1 MFDLRKGAST
11 LFGLLGKRSCEKAKL
26 EDEDDVVPFKRL
38 RQASSF
44 YSSRPQS
51 SRDVPAPLS
60 TESAIS
66 SDVTR
71 RLHATR
77 PKKRA
82 QFHATLDHV
91 TEPSDGGTAPVSSI
105 RFSMPH
111 PDAKNSEPRY
121 LITHRTRTLAE
132 KYTALR
138 WENTSIKSHDG
149 RVLLTPAEMRS
160 IDVES
165 SERGKYYLA
174 CTFLRQRQGVCSDTR
189 PYDNRVPFSLSELL
203 CIYAESSLPCS
214 ICLESFLFAPL
225 LSERRAARHLADKQ
239 AAASVAAAL
248 KIAWRSCD
256 IKELRKLRSLKV
268 DRRLPIRERPTAV
281 DVVDARRK
289 IRKARVEINA
299 RRADRCGLV
308 YGQMRKK
315 RAVCGGDSDSL
326 PIVLELDEPSAPE
339 SSSTEQPPSPSTGAE
354 HSIASHAD
362 VVAEERIVSQAG
374 IVEGDEQYVTPDP
387 SSRLPAPLSTDDE
400 LLTNNSTTNI
410 GHSTS
415 QASSSAVGE
424 QPIASITIAG
434 NSEAHGVRPA
444 QQDTAILSTPA
455 LPRTRTPTVAINM
468 AHQRQPVIRRVSG
481 KALTAR
487 RYTASV
493 SPLAPLASPLLARH
507 RVKRRIRQHLG
518 GRAHHLAARRDSL
531 PPFIRDI
538 GRRTIATSRLRIA
551 LATSAALLDKAK
563 VLGSIWLHFKRR
575 TLLTIRRRPRQQLLT
590 NYEPLDINCGSNIVQ
605 YPIPPV
611 DTTGL
616 RPADQG
622 ATGGGFAY
630 APQQQAPDAFGAGAA
645 FPTLFAVASHIQA
658 HGMRPVE
665 QSVSNEQEARMQP
678 VAQDNFGAGGGS
690 LVPIGGNNETNN
702 QGQVVPRTNIALNP
716 AQHGGDM
723 DGLELSLRGL
733 TAHEVPPV
741 INDTTGA
748 VNDNI
753 RHQVPQLDIDHWLH
767 TRHISQGITDTTP
780 FVEVVDQMHVDLM
793 RRAARSLVDGQG
805 LEGLL
810 EGFVES
816 NDLGVISLH
825 RVFFPPGHPDFIALP
840 DEPAPEE
847 RRGRVNA
854 DNVGAGGET
863 GGEHPDRHGANFEL
877 DANEQVDQLAD
888 VFHSLVTRDEA
899 PVADN
904 PTDSDD
910 DGHDSDAAS
919 TASSQISVILE

>member
-455 LPRTRTPTVAINM
+455 LPRTRTPT
-468 AHQRQPVIRRVSG
+468 
-481 KALTAR
+481 
-487 RYTASV
+487 
-493 SPLAPLASPLLARH
+493 
-507 RVKRRIRQHLG
+507 
-518 GRAHHLAARRDSL
+518 
-531 PPFIRDI
+531 
-538 GRRTIATSRLRIA
+538 
-551 LATSAALLDKAK
+551 
-563 VLGSIWLHFKRR
+563 
-575 TLLTIRRRPRQQLLT
+575 QLLT